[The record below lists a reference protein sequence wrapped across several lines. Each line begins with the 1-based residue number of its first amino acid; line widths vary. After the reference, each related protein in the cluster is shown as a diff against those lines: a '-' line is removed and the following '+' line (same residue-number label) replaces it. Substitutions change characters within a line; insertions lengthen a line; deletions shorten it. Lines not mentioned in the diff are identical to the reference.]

1 MKKVVT
7 IFSNYLQPVFVKL
20 MLRNTSA
27 TFFIIS
33 LCERVFLW
41 KKPRTRK
48 ENVFWDCFW
57 DKPTTFITSS
67 TRVMK
72 MKFCDYWENFCS
84 GELRVNRVSQFGRTE
99 FSRMIGPKQSF
110 SCSFRIIW
118 KKIME
123 SKTFCLGELFTFYD
137 DIKEKMKKYEEENF
151 VNLWVR
157 DSRTIEAARVK
168 KKLSSNKVLW
178 SKICL

>member
-123 SKTFCLGELFTFYD
+123 SKTFCLGELFTLWWY
-137 DIKEKMKKYEEENF
+137 KRKNEEVWRGKFCEPLGKRFTHN
-151 VNLWVR
+151 R
-157 DSRTIEAARVK
+157 SCKSK
-168 KKLSSNKVLW
+168 KK
-178 SKICL
+178 IQQ